1 MAYEQPRVP
10 IWREGN
16 KLTDYIKELVRF
28 LRSFTVAAW
37 QADKLKDD
45 QIKELQQS
53 MNDGVS
59 EDRLNELIKAQLAS
73 AERTIIDKAF
83 PVGRIVEFG
92 SDVDPNTLYN
102 WQKWEQIKDRFLIGA
117 GGSYALGSTGGEA
130 THKLTDNE
138 LPQIKG
144 SIALRGASSTY
155 SSVIVSSGV
164 FSNATEDNPSSTMK
178 LDGSGKLTR
187 LNMSF
192 GGDESHNNMPP
203 YLAVNMWKRTA

>member
-45 QIKELQQS
+45 QIKALQQS
-53 MNDGVS
+53 ANGGVS
-59 EDRLNELIKAQLAS
+59 EDRLNELIKAQLES

-83 PVGRIVEFG
+83 PVGRIVEFET
-92 SDVDPNTLYN
+92 DVNPNTLYN
-102 WQKWEQIKDRFLIGA
+102 WQKWEQIKNRFLIGA
-117 GGSYALGSTGGEA
+117 GGSYALGSTGGEVNH
-130 THKLTDNE
+130 TLTVNE
-138 LPQIKG
+138 IPSHAHSERLVG
-144 SIALRGASSTY
+144 STQNGETGSD
-155 SSVIVSSGV
+155 
-164 FSNATEDNPSSTMK
+164 NATGLNADIVWKTTMVVNSSYET
-178 LDGSGKLTR
+178 
-187 LNMSF
+187 LNT
-192 GGDESHNNMPP
+192 GGGAAHNNMPP

>member
-10 IWREGN
+10 IWREE

-37 QADKLKDD
+37 NADRLKDD
-45 QIKELQQS
+45 QIKALQQS
-53 MNDGVS
+53 ANGGVS

-83 PVGRIVEFG
+83 PVGKIVEFE

-117 GGSYALGSTGGEA
+117 GGSYALGGTGGEA
-130 THKLTDNE
+130 THTLTFDEMPNHQHN
-138 LPQIKG
+138 LPGHVYQWG
-144 SIALRGASSTY
+144 NDAGNVNIANAVAQSGE
-155 SSVIVSSGV
+155 SSGNRL
-164 FSNATEDNPSSTMK
+164 FTYQGEWNYTEFA
-178 LDGSGKLTR
+178 G
-187 LNMSF
+187 
-192 GGDESHNNMPP
+192 ESQPHNNMPP
-203 YLAVNMWKRTA
+203 YFAVNMWKRTA

>member
-45 QIKELQQS
+45 QIKALQQS
-53 MNDGVS
+53 ANGGVS
-59 EDRLNELIKAQLAS
+59 EDRLNELIKAQLES

-83 PVGRIVEFG
+83 PVGRIVEFE
-92 SDVDPNTLYN
+92 SDVDPNTLYD
-102 WQKWEQIKDRFLIGA
+102 WQKWEQLKDRFLIGA

-130 THKLTDNE
+130 THTLTVDE
-138 LPQIKG
+138 MPRHYHSAYVDYLG
-144 SIALRGASSTY
+144 SG
-155 SSVIVSSGV
+155 
-164 FSNATEDNPSSTMK
+164 TEHTIPAYYAQLS
-178 LDGSGKLTR
+178 DGSYEYHYSAEGSKSLMTITDQR
-187 LNMSF
+187 GNSQA
-192 GGDESHNNMPP
+192 HNNMPP